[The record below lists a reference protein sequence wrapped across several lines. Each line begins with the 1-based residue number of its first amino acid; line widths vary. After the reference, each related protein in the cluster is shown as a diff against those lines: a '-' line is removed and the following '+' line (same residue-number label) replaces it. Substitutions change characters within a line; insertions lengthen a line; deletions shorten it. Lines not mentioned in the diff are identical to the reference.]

1 LAVREDGQTGVNRL
15 LPPGVNVFF
24 AFGVAGTYQSGR
36 LPDLTMPKRP
46 RQHDQSLADLRHE
59 IDHIDEAMH
68 GLLIQRGDIIE
79 RLIAVKKTEETGSA
93 FRPAR
98 EADMMRRL
106 VKRHHGSLP
115 LDTAESI
122 WRVII
127 STFTYVQA
135 PFSIHADLSTGDALM
150 RDSARFHF
158 GFTVPFEP
166 HMGAASVV
174 EAVSRSKGDLGLIP
188 AFAIAGAGP
197 WWAALEFDAAPKIIA
212 RLPFVERADHPA
224 ALPVFVISRV
234 AADAMVTETEVW
246 SMRVSGWNTASV
258 NAVADLA
265 DVIAVPD
272 RAFDGAALLV
282 SVERG
287 GIDAVS
293 KSILKIGASI
303 RSAALVGSHAT
314 RYTVPARKQ

>member
-1 LAVREDGQTGVNRL
+1 
-15 LPPGVNVFF
+15 
-24 AFGVAGTYQSGR
+24 
-36 LPDLTMPKRP
+36 MPKPP
-46 RQHDQSLADLRHE
+46 RQNDQSLTDLRRD
-59 IDHIDEAMH
+59 IDRIDETMH
-68 GLLIQRGDIIE
+68 ELLIERGEIIG
-79 RLIAVKKTEETGSA
+79 RLVAVKKTQETGSA

-106 VKRHHGSLP
+106 VKRHHGNLP

-135 PFSIHADLSTGDALM
+135 PFAVHADLSAGDALM

-166 HMGAASVV
+166 HIGASSVV
-174 EAVSRSKGDLGLIP
+174 EAVSESKGDLGLVP
-188 AFAIAGAGP
+188 AFATAGSGP
-197 WWAALEFDAAPKIIA
+197 WWTALEFNAAPKIIA
-212 RLPFVERADHPA
+212 RLPFVERANHPA

-246 SMRVSGWNTASV
+246 SMRVSGWSAAAV
-258 NAVADLA
+258 NAVATLA

-287 GIDAVS
+287 GIGAVS
-293 KSILKIGASI
+293 EALLKIGASI
-303 RSAALVGSHAT
+303 RSSALVGSHAT
-314 RYTVPARKQ
+314 RYTVP

>member
-1 LAVREDGQTGVNRL
+1 
-15 LPPGVNVFF
+15 
-24 AFGVAGTYQSGR
+24 
-36 LPDLTMPKRP
+36 MPKPP
-46 RQHDQSLADLRHE
+46 RQKTPALAELRRE
-59 IDHIDEAMH
+59 IDRIDEAMH
-68 GLLIQRGDIIE
+68 ELLLERGEIIDT
-79 RLIAVKKTEETGSA
+79 LIAVKNTQEVGSA

-106 VKRHHGSLP
+106 VKRHRGNLP

-135 PFSIHADLSTGDALM
+135 PFSVHADLSAGDAMM

-158 GFTVPFEP
+158 GFTVPFVA
-166 HMGAASVV
+166 HAGAANVV
-174 EAVSRSKGDLGLIP
+174 AAVSQSKGDLGLVP
-188 AFAIAGAGP
+188 AFATAGAGP

-212 RLPFVERADHPA
+212 RLPFVERPNHPA
-224 ALPVFVISRV
+224 AMPVFVISRV

-246 SMRVSGWNTASV
+246 SVRVAGWKAASIGSI
-258 NAVADLA
+258 AELA

-287 GIDAVS
+287 GIKAVS
-293 KSILKIGASI
+293 DALVKIGASI
-303 RSAALVGSHAT
+303 RSTALVGSHAT
-314 RYTVPARKQ
+314 RYTVP